1 MNLKTFKIGGIHPP
15 EGKEATEK
23 KPIEIIMPKEG
34 ALMVYPMSQH
44 IGAPASPIVKKGD
57 RVLLGQKIAEAE
69 AFMCSPI
76 HASVS
81 GTVKDIKP
89 MLTPGG
95 TMIQSIIVENDG
107 LFEEDPSLGQ
117 NKDWEKLSRDEI
129 LDRIKNA
136 GIVGLGGAG
145 FPTHIKLNP
154 PPTDKIDT
162 IIVNAAECEPCLTS
176 DHRVM
181 LEKSDR
187 LALGLK
193 IMLKLH
199 PGAKGVIAIENNKP
213 DAIEAMT
220 EACRKYDDITVVALM
235 TKYPQGSE
243 KQLIYAVTGREVKS
257 GKLPAS
263 EGCIVDNVDTVLAI
277 ERACVQDRP
286 LMRRIVT
293 FTGDCV
299 KNPGN
304 YQVRIGMNINDFIE
318 QVGGF
323 TEEPAKVIAGGPMMG
338 KAVYSTDVPFIK
350 TSSAL
355 VCLTRQSAELP
366 PESNCIRCGKCV
378 GACPMGLMPL
388 TLNQDAL
395 AGDMAAFEAHDGL
408 DCIMCGSCSFV
419 CPAKRHLAQTIIA
432 FRGEVMASKRK
443 K

>member
-15 EGKEATEK
+15 EGKEYTED
-23 KPIEIIMPKEG
+23 KPIEIIMPKTG
-34 ALMVYPMSQH
+34 ALMVFPMSQH
-44 IGAPASPIVKKGD
+44 IGAPASPIVAKGD

-76 HASVS
+76 HSSVS

-95 TMIQSIIVENDG
+95 TMVQSIIIENDG
-107 LFEEDPSLGQ
+107 LFEEDPSLG
-117 NKDWEKLSRDEI
+117 KDTGYESFTREQI
-129 LDRIKNA
+129 LDKIKNA

-154 PPTDKIDT
+154 PPTDKIDS
-162 IIVNAAECEPCLTS
+162 IIVNAAECEPYLTT

-181 LEKSDR
+181 LEKTDR
-187 LALGLK
+187 LVQGLA
-193 IMLKLH
+193 IMLRLH
-199 PGAKGVIAIENNKP
+199 PGAHGYIAIENNKQNAI
-213 DAIEAMT
+213 DAMVKAVQG
-220 EACRKYDDITVVALM
+220 YDNISVVALL

-243 KQLIYAVTGREVKS
+243 KQLIYAVTGREVGS

-263 EGCIVDNVDTVLAI
+263 AGCIVDNVDTVLAV
-277 ERACVQDRP
+277 ERAVCKDRP

-293 FTGDCV
+293 FTGDAV
-299 KNPGN
+299 NNPGN
-304 YQVRIGMNINDFIE
+304 YQVRIGMNMNDFIE
-318 QVGGF
+318 AVGGF
-323 TEEPAKVIAGGPMMG
+323 KEEPGKIIAGGPMMG
-338 KAVYSTDVPFIK
+338 KAIYSTDVPFIK

-355 VCLTRQSAELP
+355 LCLTKESATLP

-378 GACPMGLMPL
+378 EACPMGLMPL
-388 TLNQDAL
+388 NLNQDAL
-395 AGDMAAFEAHDGL
+395 HSDMAAFEAHHGL

-432 FRGEVMASKRK
+432 YRGEVMASKRK

>member
-1 MNLKTFKIGGIHPP
+1 MNLKTLKIGGIHPP

-89 MLTPGG
+89 MLTPSGA
-95 TMIQSIIVENDG
+95 MVQSIIVENDG

-117 NKDWEKLSRDEI
+117 NKDWEKLSREEI
-129 LDRIKNA
+129 LDKIKNA

-154 PPTDKIDT
+154 PATDKIDS
-162 IIVNAAECEPCLTS
+162 IIVNAAECEPYLTT
-176 DHRVM
+176 DHRIM
-181 LEKSDR
+181 LEKTDR
-187 LALGLK
+187 LVKGLA
-193 IMLKLH
+193 IMLTLH
-199 PGAKGVIAIENNKP
+199 PGAKGYIAIENNKP
-213 DAIEAMT
+213 DAIKAVSA
-220 EACRKYDDITVVALM
+220 ACQAYDNISVIALL

-277 ERACVQDRP
+277 ERACAQDRP
-286 LMRRIVT
+286 LMRRVVT
-293 FTGDCV
+293 FTGDAV
-299 KNPGN
+299 NNPGN
-304 YQVRIGMNINDFIE
+304 YQVRIGMNMNDFIE

-323 TEEPAKVIAGGPMMG
+323 KEEPGKIIAGGPMMG
-338 KAVYSTDVPFIK
+338 KAIFSTDVPFVK

-355 VCLTRQSAELP
+355 LCLTKKSAELP

-395 AGDMAAFEAHDGL
+395 AGDMAAFEAHNGL

>member
-1 MNLKTFKIGGIHPP
+1 MNLKTFKIGGIHPL

-89 MLTPGG
+89 MLTPSGA
-95 TMIQSIIVENDG
+95 MVQSIIVENDG

-117 NKDWEKLSRDEI
+117 NKDWENLSREEI
-129 LDRIKNA
+129 LDKIKNA

-154 PPTDKIDT
+154 PATDKIDS
-162 IIVNAAECEPCLTS
+162 IIVNAAECEPYLTT
-176 DHRVM
+176 DHRIM
-181 LEKSDR
+181 LEKTDR
-187 LALGLK
+187 LVKGLA
-193 IMLKLH
+193 IMLTLH
-199 PGAKGVIAIENNKP
+199 PGAKGYIAIENNKP
-213 DAIEAMT
+213 DAIKAVSA
-220 EACRKYDDITVVALM
+220 ACQAYDNISVIALL

-277 ERACVQDRP
+277 ERACAQDRP
-286 LMRRIVT
+286 LMRRVVT
-293 FTGDCV
+293 FTGDAV
-299 KNPGN
+299 NNPGN
-304 YQVRIGMNINDFIE
+304 YQVRIGMNMNDFIE

-323 TEEPAKVIAGGPMMG
+323 KEEPGKIIAGGPMMG
-338 KAVYSTDVPFIK
+338 KAIFSTDVPFVK

-355 VCLTRQSAELP
+355 LCLTKKSAELP

-395 AGDMAAFEAHDGL
+395 AGDMAAFEAHNGL

>member
-15 EGKEATEK
+15 EGKEYTED
-23 KPIEIIMPKEG
+23 KPIEIIMPKTG
-34 ALMVYPMSQH
+34 ALMVFPMSQH
-44 IGAPASPIVKKGD
+44 IGAPASPIVAKGD

-76 HASVS
+76 HSSVS

-95 TMIQSIIVENDG
+95 TMVQSIIIENDG
-107 LFEEDPSLGQ
+107 LFEEDPSLG
-117 NKDWEKLSRDEI
+117 KDTAFDSFTREQI
-129 LDRIKNA
+129 LDKIKNA

-154 PPTDKIDT
+154 PPTDKIDS
-162 IIVNAAECEPCLTS
+162 IIVNAAECEPYLTT

-181 LEKSDR
+181 LEKTDR
-187 LALGLK
+187 LVQGLA

-199 PGAKGVIAIENNKP
+199 PGAHGYIAIENNKQNAI
-213 DAIEAMT
+213 DAMVKAV
-220 EACRKYDDITVVALM
+220 KGYDNISVVALL

-243 KQLIYAVTGREVKS
+243 KQLIYAVTGREVDS

-263 EGCIVDNVDTVLAI
+263 AGCIVDNVDTVLAV
-277 ERACVQDRP
+277 ERAVCKDRP

-293 FTGDCV
+293 FTGDAV
-299 KNPGN
+299 NNPGN
-304 YQVRIGMNINDFIE
+304 YQVRIGMNMNDFIE
-318 QVGGF
+318 AVGGF
-323 TEEPAKVIAGGPMMG
+323 KEEPGKIIAGGPMMG
-338 KAVYSTDVPFIK
+338 KAIYSTDVPFIK

-355 VCLTRQSAELP
+355 LCLTREAATLP

-388 TLNQDAL
+388 NLNQDAL
-395 AGDMAAFEAHDGL
+395 ASDMAAFEAHHGL

-432 FRGEVMASKRK
+432 YRGEVMASKRK

>member
-1 MNLKTFKIGGIHPP
+1 
-15 EGKEATEK
+15 
-23 KPIEIIMPKEG
+23 
-34 ALMVYPMSQH
+34 MVYPMSQH

-89 MLTPGG
+89 MLTPSGA
-95 TMIQSIIVENDG
+95 MVQSIIVENDG

-129 LDRIKNA
+129 LNKIKNA

-154 PPTDKIDT
+154 PATDKIDS
-162 IIVNAAECEPCLTS
+162 IIVNAAECEPYLTT
-176 DHRVM
+176 DHRIM
-181 LEKSDR
+181 LEKTDR
-187 LALGLK
+187 LVQGLA
-193 IMLKLH
+193 IMLTLH
-199 PGAKGVIAIENNKP
+199 PGAKGYIAIENNKP
-213 DAIEAMT
+213 DAIKAVSA
-220 EACRKYDDITVVALM
+220 ACQAYDNISVVALL

-257 GKLPAS
+257 GKLPSS

-286 LMRRIVT
+286 LMRRVVT
-293 FTGDCV
+293 FTGDAV
-299 KNPGN
+299 NNPGN
-304 YQVRIGMNINDFIE
+304 YQVRIGMNMNDFIE

-323 TEEPAKVIAGGPMMG
+323 KEEPGKIIAGGPMMG
-338 KAVYSTDVPFIK
+338 KAIFSTDVPFIK

-355 VCLTRQSAELP
+355 LCLTKKSAELP

-378 GACPMGLMPL
+378 SACPMGLMPL

-395 AGDMAAFEAHDGL
+395 AGDMAAFEAHNGL

>member
-1 MNLKTFKIGGIHPP
+1 MNLKTFKIGGIHPL

-89 MLTPGG
+89 MLTPSGA
-95 TMIQSIIVENDG
+95 MVQSIIVENDG

-117 NKDWEKLSRDEI
+117 NKDWENLSREEI
-129 LDRIKNA
+129 LDKIKNA

-154 PPTDKIDT
+154 PATDKIDS
-162 IIVNAAECEPCLTS
+162 IIVNAAECEPYLTT
-176 DHRVM
+176 DHRIM
-181 LEKSDR
+181 LEKTDR
-187 LALGLK
+187 LVKGLA
-193 IMLKLH
+193 IMLTLH
-199 PGAKGVIAIENNKP
+199 PGAKGYIAIENNKP
-213 DAIEAMT
+213 DAIKAVSA
-220 EACRKYDDITVVALM
+220 ACQAYDNISVIALL

-277 ERACVQDRP
+277 ERACAQDRP
-286 LMRRIVT
+286 LMRRVVT
-293 FTGDCV
+293 FTGDAV
-299 KNPGN
+299 NNPGN
-304 YQVRIGMNINDFIE
+304 YQVRIGMNMNDFIE

-323 TEEPAKVIAGGPMMG
+323 KEEPGKIIAGGPMMG
-338 KAVYSTDVPFIK
+338 KAIFSTDVPFVK

-355 VCLTRQSAELP
+355 LCLTKKSAELP

-378 GACPMGLMPL
+378 GAWPMGLMPV

-395 AGDMAAFEAHDGL
+395 AGDMAAFEAHNGL

>member
-15 EGKEATEK
+15 EGKAATES

-44 IGAPASPIVKKGD
+44 IGAPATPIVKKGD

-95 TMIQSIIVENDG
+95 TMVPSIIVENDG

-117 NKDWEKLSRDEI
+117 NTDWKKLSREEI
-129 LDRIKNA
+129 LDRIRNA

-154 PPTDKIDT
+154 PPTDKIDS
-162 IIVNAAECEPCLTS
+162 IIVNAAECEPCLTT
-176 DHRVM
+176 DHRVL
-181 LEKSDR
+181 LEKSER
-187 LALGLK
+187 LAEGLS
-193 IMLKLH
+193 IMLSLH
-199 PGAKGVIAIENNKP
+199 PGAKGYIAIENNKP
-213 DAIEAMT
+213 DAIAKMSEVVKA
-220 EACRKYDDITVVALM
+220 YDNISVVALL

-277 ERACVQDRP
+277 ERACCKDRP

-293 FTGDCV
+293 FTGDAV

-318 QVGGF
+318 AVGGF
-323 TEEPAKVIAGGPMMG
+323 VEEPAKVIAGGPMMG
-338 KAVYSTDVPFIK
+338 KAVFSTDVPFIK

-355 VCLTRQSAELP
+355 LCLTRKSAELP

-395 AGDMAAFEAHDGL
+395 AGDMAAFEAHNGL

>member
-15 EGKEATEK
+15 EGKKATEN
-23 KPIEIIMPKEG
+23 KPIAIIMPKTG

-44 IGAPASPIVKKGD
+44 IGAPATPLVKKGD
-57 RVLLGQKIAEAE
+57 RVLMGQKIGEAE
-69 AFMCSPI
+69 AFMCSPV

-95 TMIQSIIVENDG
+95 TMVLSVIVENDG
-107 LFEEDPSLGQ
+107 LYEEDPSLGQ
-117 NKDWEKLSRDEI
+117 NKDWESLSRDEI
-129 LDRIKNA
+129 LNKIKNA
-136 GIVGLGGAG
+136 GVVGLGGAG

-162 IIVNAAECEPCLTS
+162 IIVNGAECEPYLTT
-176 DHRVM
+176 DHRIM
-181 LEKSDR
+181 LEKTDR
-187 LALGLK
+187 LVKGLAV
-193 IMLKLH
+193 MLSLH
-199 PGAKGVIAIENNKP
+199 PGAKGYIAIENNKP
-213 DAIEAMT
+213 DAIKAVSAEC
-220 EACRKYDDITVVALM
+220 EKYPNISVVALL

-263 EGCIVDNVDTVLAI
+263 EGCIVDNVDTVLAV
-277 ERACVQDRP
+277 ERACCQDRP
-286 LMRRIVT
+286 LMRRVVT
-293 FTGDCV
+293 FTGDAV

-304 YQVRIGMNINDFIE
+304 YQVRIGMNMNEFIE

-323 TEEPAKVIAGGPMMG
+323 TEEPGKIIAGGPMMG
-338 KAVYSTDVPFIK
+338 KAIYSTDVPFVK

-355 VCLTRQSAELP
+355 LCLTRKSAEQP

-378 GACPMGLMPL
+378 SACPMGLMPL

-432 FRGEVMASKRK
+432 YRGEVMASKRK

>member
-15 EGKEATEK
+15 EGKEYTED
-23 KPIEIIMPKEG
+23 KPIEIIMPKTG
-34 ALMVYPMSQH
+34 ALMVFPMSQH
-44 IGAPASPIVKKGD
+44 IGAPASPIVAKGD

-76 HASVS
+76 HSSVS

-95 TMIQSIIVENDG
+95 TMVQSIIIENDG
-107 LFEEDPSLGQ
+107 LFEEDPSLG
-117 NKDWEKLSRDEI
+117 KDTGYESFTREQI
-129 LDRIKNA
+129 LDKIKNA

-154 PPTDKIDT
+154 PPTDKIDS
-162 IIVNAAECEPCLTS
+162 IIVNAAECEPYLTT

-181 LEKSDR
+181 LEKTDR
-187 LALGLK
+187 LVQGLA
-193 IMLKLH
+193 IMLRLH
-199 PGAKGVIAIENNKP
+199 PGAHGYIAIENNKQNAI
-213 DAIEAMT
+213 DAMVKAVQG
-220 EACRKYDDITVVALM
+220 YDNISVVALL

-243 KQLIYAVTGREVKS
+243 KQLIYAVTGREVGS

-263 EGCIVDNVDTVLAI
+263 AGCIVDNVDTVLAV
-277 ERACVQDRP
+277 ERAVCKDRP

-293 FTGDCV
+293 FTGDAV
-299 KNPGN
+299 NNPGN
-304 YQVRIGMNINDFIE
+304 YQVRIGMNMNDFIE
-318 QVGGF
+318 AVGGF
-323 TEEPAKVIAGGPMMG
+323 KEEPGKIIAGGPMMG
-338 KAVYSTDVPFIK
+338 KAIYSTDVPFIK

-355 VCLTRQSAELP
+355 LCLTKESATLP

-378 GACPMGLMPL
+378 EACPMGLMPL
-388 TLNQDAL
+388 NLNQNAL
-395 AGDMAAFEAHDGL
+395 HSDMAAFEAHHGL

-432 FRGEVMASKRK
+432 YRGEVMASKRK

>member
-15 EGKEATEK
+15 EGKEYTED
-23 KPIEIIMPKEG
+23 KPIEIIMPEKG
-34 ALMVYPMSQH
+34 ATMVFPMSQH
-44 IGAPASPIVKKGD
+44 IGAPASPIVAKGD

-76 HASVS
+76 HSSVS

-95 TMIQSIIVENDG
+95 TMVQSIIIENDG
-107 LFEEDPSLGQ
+107 LFEEDPSLG
-117 NKDWEKLSRDEI
+117 KDTAFESFTREKI
-129 LDRIKNA
+129 LDKIKNA

-154 PPTDKIDT
+154 PPADKIDS
-162 IIVNAAECEPCLTS
+162 IIVNAAECEPYLTT

-181 LEKSDR
+181 LEKTDR
-187 LALGLK
+187 LVQGLA

-199 PGAKGVIAIENNKP
+199 PGAHGYIAIENNKQNAI
-213 DAIEAMT
+213 DAMVKAVQGHDNIS
-220 EACRKYDDITVVALM
+220 VVALL

-243 KQLIYAVTGREVKS
+243 KQLIYAVTGREVGS

-263 EGCIVDNVDTVLAI
+263 AGCIVDNVDTVLAV
-277 ERACVQDRP
+277 ERAVCKDRP

-293 FTGDCV
+293 FTGDAV
-299 KNPGN
+299 NKPGN
-304 YQVRIGMNINDFIE
+304 YQVRIGMNMNDFINA
-318 QVGGF
+318 VGGF
-323 TEEPAKVIAGGPMMG
+323 KEEPGKIIAGGPMMG
-338 KAVYSTDVPFIK
+338 KAIYSTDVPFIK

-355 VCLTRQSAELP
+355 LCLTRESATLP

-388 TLNQDAL
+388 NLNQDAL
-395 AGDMAAFEAHDGL
+395 ASDMAAFEAHHGL

-432 FRGEVMASKRK
+432 YRGEVMASKRK

>member
-15 EGKEATEK
+15 EGKATTEK
-23 KPIEIIMPKEG
+23 KPIEIVMPKTG

-44 IGAPASPIVKKGD
+44 IGAPAVPTVKKGD

-89 MLTPGG
+89 MLTPSGA
-95 TMIQSIIVENDG
+95 MVQSVIVENDG

-117 NKDWEKLSRDEI
+117 NKDWKKLSREEI
-129 LDRIKNA
+129 LDKIKNA

-154 PPTDKIDT
+154 PPTDKIDS
-162 IIVNAAECEPCLTS
+162 IIVNAAECEPYLTT

-181 LEKSDR
+181 LEKTDR
-187 LALGLK
+187 LVMGLE
-193 IMLKLH
+193 IMLTLH
-199 PGAKGVIAIENNKP
+199 PGAKGYIAIENNKP
-213 DAIEAMT
+213 DAIKAVSA
-220 EACRKYDDITVVALM
+220 ACQGKSNISVVALL

-263 EGCIVDNVDTVLAI
+263 EGCIVDNVDTVLAV
-277 ERACVQDRP
+277 ERACAQDRP

-293 FTGDCV
+293 LTGDAV

-304 YQVRIGMNINDFIE
+304 YQVRIGMNMKEFIE

-323 TEEPAKVIAGGPMMG
+323 AEEPGKVIAGGPMMG
-338 KAVYSTDVPFIK
+338 KALYSIDVPFIK

-355 VCLTRQSAELP
+355 LCLTKKSAELP
-366 PESNCIRCGKCV
+366 PESNCIRCAKCIS
-378 GACPMGLMPL
+378 ACPMGLMPAK
-388 TLNQDAL
+388 LNQDAL
-395 AGDMAAFEAHDGL
+395 AGDMAAFEAHNGL
-408 DCIMCGSCSFV
+408 DCIMCGSCSYI